1 MSRLSEKI
9 DALPTTN
16 AGINISKGQVMDL
29 ARRSVEIKLHPELR
43 DALADPAPKTD
54 EEKVVWPLLDT
65 AYQLVREAAVRAVFV
80 EVRRQAAEQGITL
93 GTDETLIRESQES
106 GVEGAPRSVMDLA
119 PDSATIASTFH
130 AVFEGL
136 FELALRDAITGLND
150 ATTGPG
156 E

>member
-93 GTDETLIRESQES
+93 GTDEELIAASS
-106 GVEGAPRSVMDLA
+106 DVEGAPENVMDLA

-136 FELALRDAITGLND
+136 FELALRDAITGLNR
-150 ATTGPG
+150 AKAGL